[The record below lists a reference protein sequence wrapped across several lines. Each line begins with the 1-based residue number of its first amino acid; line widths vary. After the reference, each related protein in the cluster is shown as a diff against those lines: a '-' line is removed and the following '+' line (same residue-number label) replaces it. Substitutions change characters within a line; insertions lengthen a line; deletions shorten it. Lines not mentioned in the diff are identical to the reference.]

1 MTPTL
6 TQQVEQVLQKRI
18 PSLFERDPGG
28 ERNWDLIDT
37 IKRELVALLTP
48 TAPPTSSVCP
58 NCGVNPPTY
67 CYQCWERQPT
77 ATPSRADLEKI
88 LFEHITP
95 SKKGGWETTGQ
106 RLREALMA
114 WAAPR
119 PLRKEELE
127 KIVSEFFQAT
137 YTMQP
142 HDPKAM
148 YNLSELIAQIWS
160 WLSGPREAKELPS
173 PCPQPSLIQTSLL
186 SLSPDFGV
194 CRCCKKCPS
203 CCQCIGQPR
212 PAG

>member
-1 MTPTL
+1 MTLTL
-6 TQQVEQVLQKRI
+6 TQQVEQVLMEELGSSAAQTLQHLTFNRKNGQSQWYHLI
-18 PSLFERDPGG
+18 ER
-28 ERNWDLIDT
+28 LC
-37 IKRELVALLTP
+37 ALLSP
-48 TAPPTSSVCP
+48 TAPPSREELDKIFAEFFQAKYP
-58 NCGVNPPTY
+58 GLPGAPPAMY
-67 CYQCWERQPT
+67 NLSE
-77 ATPSRADLEKI
+77 L
-88 LFEHITP
+88 
-95 SKKGGWETTGQ
+95 SKTV
-106 RLREALMA
+106 MA